1 MDHEHGMGATKGS
14 CSNKYEQE
22 MAQLRAVV
30 NRQAE
35 QIEKLLAE
43 QRQRQAPTPPTETPT
58 PPQAPPVV
66 HPMEPLYERF
76 RKQRPPVF
84 EGSTDPLDAQDWKSS
99 LEDIFEF
106 MQLSDREK
114 VSCAAH
120 TLKKDAK
127 IWWEVVKQT
136 REVNQMTWAEFELV
150 FNEKFYNEVVLT
162 AKYARTFDRLAKFA
176 PDLVNTET
184 SRVNRFL
191 EGLQPELARDVD
203 MGRTGPLSYAQAV
216 EKALRAEH
224 REEKITK
231 AKAATSMPR
240 RDTPFN
246 KEQSRFHNDNKRGA
260 QNFQFRQGQNK
271 KFKGGQQNRQ
281 SGFQQMPQ
289 CQTCGKNH
297 FGECRLLTKSCF
309 KCGKGDHFIKDC
321 PLMKNQQMKDEP
333 QRTNAR
339 VFTITQADADT
350 NNSVVS
356 GDIFAS
362 GILTHALIDSGA
374 THSFASLTYV
384 KRLGRSC
391 EKLSEVFSTMLP
403 SGEILYSTHWLRGV
417 PICIDGRELYA
428 DLIMLEMHDYE
439 ARRLLESGCVGY
451 LASVVDTYKEQKLK
465 PEDVPLQELLDY
477 KFIRPS
483 FSPWGAPVL
492 FVKKKDGTMRM
503 CIDYRELNK
512 LTVKNKYPLPRIDDL
527 FDQLQGRR
535 VFSKIDL
542 RSGYHQL
549 KIREED
555 VPKTAFRTRYGH
567 YEFLVMPFGLT
578 NAPAA
583 FMDLMNRV
591 FKDYLD
597 KFVIVFID
605 DILVYSRSQEEH
617 EEHLRLTLEKLK
629 EKQLYAKFKKCE
641 FWLENVAFLG
651 HIVSKDGIAVDPS
664 KIEAVSKWN
673 RPTNVSEVRSFL
685 GLAGYYRRFVEGFS
699 KIAMPLTQ
707 LTRKNHKFEWT
718 EACEKSFQDLKQRLV
733 SAPVLTIPSG
743 SGGLVI
749 YSDAS
754 KQGLGCVLI
763 QNGKVIAYASIQL
776 KDYEQT
782 ASTVSFLRKLTRPL
796 QEDMCRAE
804 IEVITGR
811 LSVMTIQSTLLE
823 RIKQGQC
830 EDPYLVEQKGELESG
845 KVNEFSV
852 SCNGMLKFKERVCV
866 PNNEELKREILT
878 EAHNTLYSVHPGTT
892 KMFNDL
898 KRHYWW
904 PNMRKDVV
912 EFVAKCLTCQ
922 QVKAE
927 HRKPAGLLQP
937 IRIPEWKW
945 EEITMDFVVGLP
957 KTSKQHDA
965 IWVIVDRYTK
975 SAHFL
980 PVRMTY
986 TMDQWAELYVQ
997 EIVRLHGVP
1006 VSIISDRDARFTSL
1020 FWESLQRAL
1029 GTKLKFTTAY
1039 HPQSDGQFERTIQTL
1054 EDMLRACVL
1063 VF

>member
-1 MDHEHGMGATKGS
+1 MDHEHGMGATEGS

-35 QIEKLLAE
+35 QIEKLLAK

-58 PPQAPPVV
+58 PPQAPPPLAPPAV

-150 FNEKFYNEVVLT
+150 FNEKFYNEAVLT
-162 AKYARTFDRLAKFA
+162 AKVSEFTRLQQGNLSVAEYARTFDRLAKFA

-203 MGRTGPLSYAQAV
+203 MGP
-216 EKALRAEH
+216 
-224 REEKITK
+224 
-231 AKAATSMPR
+231 KAATSMPR

-281 SGFQQMPQ
+281 PGFQQMPR

-309 KCGKGDHFIKDC
+309 KCGKGDNFIKDC

-428 DLIMLEMHDYE
+428 DLIMLEMADYE

-465 PEDVPLQELLDY
+465 PEDVP
-477 KFIRPS
+477 
-483 FSPWGAPVL
+483 
-492 FVKKKDGTMRM
+492 
-503 CIDYRELNK
+503 
-512 LTVKNKYPLPRIDDL
+512 
-527 FDQLQGRR
+527 
-535 VFSKIDL
+535 
-542 RSGYHQL
+542 
-549 KIREED
+549 
-555 VPKTAFRTRYGH
+555 
-567 YEFLVMPFGLT
+567 
-578 NAPAA
+578 
-583 FMDLMNRV
+583 
-591 FKDYLD
+591 
-597 KFVIVFID
+597 
-605 DILVYSRSQEEH
+605 
-617 EEHLRLTLEKLK
+617 
-629 EKQLYAKFKKCE
+629 
-641 FWLENVAFLG
+641 
-651 HIVSKDGIAVDPS
+651 
-664 KIEAVSKWN
+664 
-673 RPTNVSEVRSFL
+673 
-685 GLAGYYRRFVEGFS
+685 
-699 KIAMPLTQ
+699 
-707 LTRKNHKFEWT
+707 
-718 EACEKSFQDLKQRLV
+718 
-733 SAPVLTIPSG
+733 
-743 SGGLVI
+743 
-749 YSDAS
+749 
-754 KQGLGCVLI
+754 
-763 QNGKVIAYASIQL
+763 
-776 KDYEQT
+776 
-782 ASTVSFLRKLTRPL
+782 
-796 QEDMCRAE
+796 
-804 IEVITGR
+804 
-811 LSVMTIQSTLLE
+811 
-823 RIKQGQC
+823 
-830 EDPYLVEQKGELESG
+830 
-845 KVNEFSV
+845 
-852 SCNGMLKFKERVCV
+852 
-866 PNNEELKREILT
+866 
-878 EAHNTLYSVHPGTT
+878 
-892 KMFNDL
+892 
-898 KRHYWW
+898 
-904 PNMRKDVV
+904 
-912 EFVAKCLTCQ
+912 
-922 QVKAE
+922 
-927 HRKPAGLLQP
+927 
-937 IRIPEWKW
+937 
-945 EEITMDFVVGLP
+945 
-957 KTSKQHDA
+957 
-965 IWVIVDRYTK
+965 
-975 SAHFL
+975 
-980 PVRMTY
+980 
-986 TMDQWAELYVQ
+986 
-997 EIVRLHGVP
+997 GV
-1006 VSIISDRDARFTSL
+1006 
-1020 FWESLQRAL
+1020 
-1029 GTKLKFTTAY
+1029 
-1039 HPQSDGQFERTIQTL
+1039 
-1054 EDMLRACVL
+1054 
-1063 VF
+1063 

>member
-1 MDHEHGMGATKGS
+1 MDHEHGMGATEGS

-58 PPQAPPVV
+58 PPQAPPPQAPPAV

-150 FNEKFYNEVVLT
+150 FNEKFYNEAVLT
-162 AKYARTFDRLAKFA
+162 AKVSEFTRLQQGNLSVAEYARTFDRLAKFA

-184 SRVNRFL
+184 SRLNRFL

-281 SGFQQMPQ
+281 PGFQQMPR

-428 DLIMLEMHDYE
+428 DLIMLEMADYE
-439 ARRLLESGCVGY
+439 VILGMDWLSKYNATIDCRRKTVIFKPSEEDEFMFTGATSKSCIPLISAMKARRLLESGCVGY

-465 PEDVPLQELLDY
+465 PEDVPVVRDFLEVFPEDLPGLPPDREIEFVIELLPGTAPVSKAPYRMAPAELKELKIQLQELLDK

-512 LTVKNKYPLPRIDDL
+512 LTIKNKYPLPRIDDL
-527 FDQLQGRR
+527 FDQLQGRG

-641 FWLENVAFLG
+641 F
-651 HIVSKDGIAVDPS
+651 
-664 KIEAVSKWN
+664 
-673 RPTNVSEVRSFL
+673 
-685 GLAGYYRRFVEGFS
+685 
-699 KIAMPLTQ
+699 
-707 LTRKNHKFEWT
+707 
-718 EACEKSFQDLKQRLV
+718 
-733 SAPVLTIPSG
+733 
-743 SGGLVI
+743 
-749 YSDAS
+749 
-754 KQGLGCVLI
+754 
-763 QNGKVIAYASIQL
+763 
-776 KDYEQT
+776 
-782 ASTVSFLRKLTRPL
+782 
-796 QEDMCRAE
+796 
-804 IEVITGR
+804 
-811 LSVMTIQSTLLE
+811 
-823 RIKQGQC
+823 
-830 EDPYLVEQKGELESG
+830 
-845 KVNEFSV
+845 
-852 SCNGMLKFKERVCV
+852 
-866 PNNEELKREILT
+866 
-878 EAHNTLYSVHPGTT
+878 
-892 KMFNDL
+892 
-898 KRHYWW
+898 
-904 PNMRKDVV
+904 
-912 EFVAKCLTCQ
+912 
-922 QVKAE
+922 
-927 HRKPAGLLQP
+927 
-937 IRIPEWKW
+937 
-945 EEITMDFVVGLP
+945 
-957 KTSKQHDA
+957 
-965 IWVIVDRYTK
+965 
-975 SAHFL
+975 
-980 PVRMTY
+980 
-986 TMDQWAELYVQ
+986 
-997 EIVRLHGVP
+997 
-1006 VSIISDRDARFTSL
+1006 
-1020 FWESLQRAL
+1020 
-1029 GTKLKFTTAY
+1029 
-1039 HPQSDGQFERTIQTL
+1039 
-1054 EDMLRACVL
+1054 
-1063 VF
+1063 